1 MKDFPQHSEY
11 SILDVTER
19 ESKEGACGYF
29 ASSLEVRSCGGFS
42 ATSIQAAA
50 LVPFS
55 SRAALRHDSLK
66 DQLLVFCLGSWCIVR
81 TITPDAAETDGGAD
95 CLNANDCTHSHIGE
109 NSDPSATNNRS
120 TLSKEGS
127 ASVKSL
133 AFSKLPSPYTERIF
147 TRHTGKVNLLVYCD
161 ALSLCLSA
169 EQQNSSKEPGSL
181 HICRLWSPH
190 TLKEV
195 ALVQVPSRHDI
206 TSAHFSHDGNV
217 LLLLLADPLH
227 SFVVYVHIAP
237 TIQGHFCDDTRGE
250 ASSDLPVLHAA
261 QVIPCSRSLLNGLTL
276 EPANYTFGPSKYRQ
290 SRRSQCLF
298 DTASFSSRVFPWR
311 NNALSQSSCR
321 SFSGSN
327 SVLRFATFGQGHLR
341 IWSFNCGR
349 PDQPPSY
356 RSLCIARVG
365 GHSGQK
371 GQPEATACAFL
382 ASGDLI
388 TALADRRIVLFR
400 GMVPLR
406 SVSLPSC
413 CSRIL
418 LLKPLQRSLLLLVAQ
433 EGLIQLL
440 PLAALT
446 SNQALGRA
454 LPRHNSSPIKEAQA
468 RGLNTSRRPV
478 APTAVSALSHAYR
491 RQPAQLRP
499 ESEPCSTT
507 PRKGSRRWSSTSRYG
522 RAAPPFAT
530 GSLHAPSRTPRST
543 YGDSVGRWS
552 TNSARQSRLRPNS
565 AAIRRG
571 TACRTAKLSAERSP
585 SAVSRVS
592 TRSSVSSSFQPQE
605 RRQQKPQVGQTR
617 TKKASSAVLSLRVLH
632 PKRYLTTQQ
641 VATRHLGKGEAS
653 TGEEVWL
660 PLHSSQVVSIYW
672 KEPLLLLCTRTQMM
686 IVDAL
691 HLSDE
696 ATVILQERPLGRLDV
711 AAFLHRSSSG
721 ASAAAPPI
729 PPANN
734 TQEAIPCVVISGGR
748 CCIGGEL
755 RLWELGLRN
764 RPTLPLYF
772 KAPVTAVAAAA
783 TKGEVGGV
791 AVVGTEEGRV
801 VVLALQ
807 WKNAGVLQQPTVVL
821 DRQIVQRPISALGID
836 ATSRVMAMAST
847 AGHVT
852 CFRLSIPLDKANGI
866 PASRYLARAF
876 MGSGT
881 GFKEAATQSK
891 AALCMMELEPLTT
904 LNLPSS
910 TLPRLLEFGHSSVY
924 KGHLLVVGSNAT
936 PSVFSIPDGCLLDAS
951 VLDSFTPLAI
961 PVPIAIGVESTL
973 HSVDDTLGKVLG
985 RMSIRSSVSTVSGY
999 STLYTAL
1006 PAPLLLRACQ
1016 GSSRLCF
1023 TYEPKQHRIFGIRAR
1038 CLWARKREASQQLSQ
1053 GSTGLARYENYRFG
1067 PSTLTCTVS
1076 NSKQKHPQASRFLRG
1091 PGLASLFRD
1100 LRQSAE
1106 PTATSDSLSNVENHN
1121 HHGNGWV
1128 GGISCAASIADTSEA
1143 EVISFTSLML
1153 PHVSA
1158 PTVLF
1163 GYTAARQPFTATFLG
1178 NVQAPETSMGLISVA
1193 AEGYV
1198 LEWEYRAIQQQQQLF
1213 QNSTGGIEPNVVS
1226 FQRND
1231 HLHKDNQSAWS
1242 SPNEPDAS
1250 KPKVVSPSDL
1260 IQQGDTTSVG
1270 IRGRQV
1276 TQVDCDAWP
1285 STFTTVGRNTP
1296 SNIIAKADAMHGTAC
1311 PLGVNT
1317 STDRDTRQER
1327 AYDHTSQG
1335 TKPVRIL
1342 AVANCNA
1349 LTVSLD
1355 LLGHSRVSRGKRPS
1369 PLMLTITSLSVK

>member
-161 ALSLCLSA
+161 ALSLCLSGEPTRSVSEKES

-507 PRKGSRRWSSTSRYG
+507 PRKGSRRWSSTS
-522 RAAPPFAT
+522 
-530 GSLHAPSRTPRST
+530 
-543 YGDSVGRWS
+543 
-552 TNSARQSRLRPNS
+552 
-565 AAIRRG
+565 
-571 TACRTAKLSAERSP
+571 
-585 SAVSRVS
+585 
-592 TRSSVSSSFQPQE
+592 SSVSSSFQPQE

-734 TQEAIPCVVISGGR
+734 TQEAVKTMVDGDQLQGEIPCVVISGGR

-924 KGHLLVVGSNAT
+924 KVFHNALVLTHKSHGHLLVVGSNAT
-936 PSVFSIPDGCLLDAS
+936 PSVFSIPDGCLL
-951 VLDSFTPLAI
+951 V
-961 PVPIAIGVESTL
+961 
-973 HSVDDTLGKVLG
+973 
-985 RMSIRSSVSTVSGY
+985 SSLIS
-999 STLYTAL
+999 
-1006 PAPLLLRACQ
+1006 
-1016 GSSRLCF
+1016 
-1023 TYEPKQHRIFGIRAR
+1023 
-1038 CLWARKREASQQLSQ
+1038 REASQQLSQ

-1327 AYDHTSQG
+1327 ALRLKSLSLPQSIAREETVSTYADHHKLEREIGERRG
-1335 TKPVRIL
+1335 TTNNRDGQKFMQEVHPL
-1342 AVANCNA
+1342 SA
-1349 LTVSLD
+1349 LTQAPRRFLFRTAQHQNAFEVEVVLPGIESL
-1355 LLGHSRVSRGKRPS
+1355 
-1369 PLMLTITSLSVK
+1369 